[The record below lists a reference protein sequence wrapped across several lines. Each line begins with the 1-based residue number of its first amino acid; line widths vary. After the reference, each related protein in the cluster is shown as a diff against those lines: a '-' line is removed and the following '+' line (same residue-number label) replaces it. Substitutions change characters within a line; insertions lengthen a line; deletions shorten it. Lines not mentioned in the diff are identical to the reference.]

1 MKPADAMKLVMHN
14 PQDSKVDWK
23 TRADALKSMT
33 DGLDPVRQPGYIC
46 RHIYRRQIG
55 VTVASVSLVV
65 GVCDRK
71 RRSKSSLLEWATR
84 SNASSSSSRKTVAC
98 R

>member
-33 DGLDPVRQPGYIC
+33 DGLDPVRQPG
-46 RHIYRRQIG
+46 HIYRRQIG
-55 VTVASVSLVV
+55 VTVASVSRVV

-71 RRSKSSLLEWATR
+71 RRSKSSLLDWATR